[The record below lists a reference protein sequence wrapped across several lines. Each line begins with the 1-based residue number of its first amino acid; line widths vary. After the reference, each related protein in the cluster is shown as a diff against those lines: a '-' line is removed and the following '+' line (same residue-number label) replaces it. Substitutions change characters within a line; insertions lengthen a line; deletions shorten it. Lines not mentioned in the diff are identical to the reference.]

1 MLHGKLH
8 FLCRKSMILQ
18 QRDGVAM
25 GVPLEPN
32 LANGFLWFYEII
44 CPDDFKSVCC
54 RRYLDDIFVLFESQD
69 HITQFQD

>member
-1 MLHGKLH
+1 
-8 FLCRKSMILQ
+8 
-18 QRDGVAM
+18 M
-25 GVPLEPN
+25 GLPLEPN
-32 LANGFLWFYEII
+32 LANGFLWFYEKM